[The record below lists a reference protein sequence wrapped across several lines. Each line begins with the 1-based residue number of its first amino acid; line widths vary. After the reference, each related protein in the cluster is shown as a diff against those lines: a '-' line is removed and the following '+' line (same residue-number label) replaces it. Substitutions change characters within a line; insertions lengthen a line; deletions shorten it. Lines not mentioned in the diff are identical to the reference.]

1 MANPLA
7 AEDFTEHLRFFSR
20 AAGDTSRALIAC
32 TARGPKAARAKGT
45 DVASTSKSKN
55 GFSVTVYQGDFKTL
69 LAFNLAS
76 KAGAKNLAGFTVQT
90 QPREDGVLPLQL
102 LSIRNPG

>member
-1 MANPLA
+1 M
-7 AEDFTEHLRFFSR
+7 H
-20 AAGDTSRALIAC
+20 G
-32 TARGPKAARAKGT
+32 ARPEGRPGEGT

-90 QPREDGVLPLQL
+90 QPKGKTVYFLFNSYPFETPARTT
-102 LSIRNPG
+102 RR